1 MERLINNFESILID
15 MIRWHKEIVPL
26 GLKLILVEEKAAT
39 GRTDIIKRLTAK
51 KQTVKEIFE
60 LV

>member
-1 MERLINNFESILID
+1 
-15 MIRWHKEIVPL
+15 VPL